1 MARYDDFD
9 DDYYSDRPV
18 RKKVAQPSHSTISN
32 TKAAKKAKNKR
43 KKIITICAIEVVVV
57 ILLVV
62 VLNVVNYISDKLDKL
77 NIVKFD
83 DELFVD
89 NQEHMDQDTIETM
102 KGYTNILLIGVDAR
116 DNDMS
121 KINNRLVNHSDTM
134 IVCSINNET
143 KEVKMVSIYRDT
155 ILKMSDPEN
164 PSDYRYRKA
173 TEAIFYYGPQ
183 STMNMLNVNLD
194 LKIDHYV
201 MVNWSAL
208 IEIVDAVGGIDIEI
222 TEEERMWIN
231 EYQKDTSRNTGKP
244 YTELKSSG
252 YVRLDGMMATS
263 YCRIRYTA
271 GSDYKRT
278 ERQRLVLSEIFKNA
292 KSMDVKQLDRVV
304 DAVVTN
310 VATSI
315 EQTELIKMASSV
327 ASYSLGENVGFPFD
341 RQEMGHIE
349 VNGKLQ
355 YVVTPMTLESNV
367 SKLHNFLFGTTDYVP
382 TPVIQEIGQAITGIV
397 SFEPIEE
404 ETTTEVP
411 KTEAPEEPEEPDVP
425 DVPEIP
431 SDGNEEPTEP
441 SEENPTEP
449 SGETTENQSE
459 GNEEE

>member
-9 DDYYSDRPV
+9 DDYYSDRV
-18 RKKVAQPSHSTISN
+18 ARKKPVKEAASG
-32 TKAAKKAKNKR
+32 KAAKKAKNRR
-43 KKIITICAIEVVVV
+43 KKIITICVIEVIVVL
-57 ILLVV
+57 LLVV
-62 VLNVVNYISDKLDKL
+62 VLNVVNYISDKFDKL
-77 NIVKFD
+77 NIIQFD
-83 DELFVD
+83 EDLFVD
-89 NQEHMDQDTIETM
+89 NEELMDEDTIEVM

-134 IVCSINNET
+134 IICSINNET
-143 KEVKMVSIYRDT
+143 KEVKMVSVYRDT
-155 ILKMSDPEN
+155 ILKMSDPEK
-164 PSDYRYRKA
+164 PEDFKYRKA

-194 LKIDHYV
+194 LKIDDYV

-208 IEIVDAVGGIDIEI
+208 IEIVDAVGGINIEI
-222 TEEERMWIN
+222 TEEERKWIN

-244 YTELKSSG
+244 YTELKSAG
-252 YVRLDGMMATS
+252 YVHLDGMMATS

-292 KSMDVKQLDRVV
+292 KNMDVKQLDNVI
-304 DAVVTN
+304 DAIVTN

-315 EQTELIKMASSV
+315 DQGELIKMASSV
-327 ASYSLGENVGFPFD
+327 ASYSLGDNVGFPFD
-341 RQEMGHIE
+341 RQELGHIT
-349 VNGKLQ
+349 VNDKVQ

-382 TPVIQEIGQAITGIV
+382 TTVVQDIGQTITGIV

-404 ETTTEVP
+404 ETTTQP
-411 KTEAPEEPEEPDVP
+411 PTQAPTETETETETPSEQENPSVDSGEITTEP
-425 DVPEIP
+425 
-431 SDGNEEPTEP
+431 PTEP
-441 SEENPTEP
+441 SQESTE
-449 SGETTENQSE
+449 Q
-459 GNEEE
+459 

>member
-9 DDYYSDRPV
+9 DDYYSDRVV
-18 RKKVAQPSHSTISN
+18 RKKPAQTSRP
-32 TKAAKKAKNKR
+32 TKTTKKAKNKR
-43 KKIITICAIEVVVV
+43 KKIIAICAIEVIVV

-62 VLNVVNYISDKLDKL
+62 VLNVVNYISDKFDKL
-77 NIVKFD
+77 NIIQFD
-83 DELFVD
+83 DELFED
-89 NQEHMDQDTIETM
+89 NQQHMNQDTIETM

-121 KINNRLVNHSDTM
+121 KINNRLLNHSDTM

-252 YVRLDGMMATS
+252 YVHLDGMMATS

-278 ERQRLVLSEIFKNA
+278 ERQRLVLSEIFKKA

-382 TPVIQEIGQAITGIV
+382 TPVVQEIGQAITGIV

-411 KTEAPEEPEEPDVP
+411 KTEAPEEPEEP

>member
-1 MARYDDFD
+1 MARYEDFD
-9 DDYYSDRPV
+9 DDYYSERV
-18 RKKVAQPSHSTISN
+18 TRKKPV
-32 TKAAKKAKNKR
+32 KAAPAGKTVKKSKNRR
-43 KKIITICAIEVVVV
+43 KKIITICAIEVIVV

-62 VLNVVNYISDKLDKL
+62 VLNVVNYVSKKLDKL
-77 NIVKFD
+77 NIIKFD
-83 DELFVD
+83 EDLFV
-89 NQEHMDQDTIETM
+89 NNEELMDEDTVEVM

-121 KINNRLVNHSDTM
+121 KINNRFVNHSDTM
-134 IVCSINNET
+134 IICSINNET
-143 KEVKMVSIYRDT
+143 KEVKMVSVYRDT

-164 PSDYRYRKA
+164 PEDYKYRKA

-194 LKIDHYV
+194 FKINDYV

-208 IEIVDAVGGIDIEI
+208 IEIVDAVGGINIEI
-222 TEEERMWIN
+222 TEEERKWIN

-252 YVRLDGMMATS
+252 YVHLDGMMATS

-292 KSMDVKQLDRVV
+292 KNMDIKQLDNVI
-304 DAVVTN
+304 DAIVTN

-315 EQTELIKMASSV
+315 DQGELIKMASSV
-327 ASYSLGENVGFPFD
+327 ASYSLGDNVGFPFD
-341 RQEMGHIE
+341 RQELGHIT
-349 VNGKLQ
+349 VNDKVQ

-382 TPVIQEIGQAITGIV
+382 TTVVQDIGQAITGIV

-404 ETTTEVP
+404 ETTTQP
-411 KTEAPEEPEEPDVP
+411 PTQAPTETETETETPSEQENPSVDSGEITTEP
-425 DVPEIP
+425 
-431 SDGNEEPTEP
+431 PTEP
-441 SEENPTEP
+441 SQESTE
-449 SGETTENQSE
+449 Q
-459 GNEEE
+459 

>member
-9 DDYYSDRPV
+9 DDYYSDRVV
-18 RKKVAQPSHSTISN
+18 RKKPVQTSRTANSARN
-32 TKAAKKAKNKR
+32 AKKKSKR
-43 KKIITICAIEVVVV
+43 KKIITICAIEVIVV

-62 VLNVVNYISDKLDKL
+62 VLNVVNYISDKFDKL

-83 DELFVD
+83 DELFED
-89 NQEHMDQDTIETM
+89 NQEHMDQEIIEVM

-121 KINNRLVNHSDTM
+121 KINNRFVNHSDT
-134 IVCSINNET
+134 IIICSINNAT
-143 KEVKMVSIYRDT
+143 KEVKMVSVYRDT

-164 PSDYRYRKA
+164 PSDFKYRKA

-208 IEIVDAVGGIDIEI
+208 IEIVDAVGGIDIDV

-231 EYQKDTSRNTGKP
+231 EYQKDTSKNTGKP
-244 YTELKSSG
+244 YTELKNSG
-252 YVRLDGMMATS
+252 YVHLDGMMATS
-263 YCRIRYTA
+263 FCRIRYTA
-271 GSDYKRT
+271 GNDYKRT
-278 ERQRLVLSEIFKNA
+278 ERQRLVLSEIFKKA
-292 KSMDVKQLDRVV
+292 KSMDVKQLDRVI
-304 DAVVTN
+304 DAIVNN

-315 EQTELIKMASSV
+315 DQTELIKMASSV

-341 RQEMGHIE
+341 RQELGHIM
-349 VNGKLQ
+349 VNDKLQ

-382 TPVIQEIGQAITGIV
+382 TPVVQEIGQTITGIV
-397 SFEPIEE
+397 SFEPVEE
-404 ETTTEVP
+404 ETTTLP
-411 KTEAPEEPEEPDVP
+411 PTTEAPKEDPTEKEPSEGTED
-425 DVPEIP
+425 
-431 SDGNEEPTEP
+431 PTEP
-441 SEENPTEP
+441 SLENPTEP
-449 SGETTENQSE
+449 SQETTENQSE
-459 GNEEE
+459 GKEE

>member
-9 DDYYSDRPV
+9 DDYYSDRVV
-18 RKKVAQPSHSTISN
+18 RKKPVQTSRP
-32 TKAAKKAKNKR
+32 TKTTKKAKNKR
-43 KKIITICAIEVVVV
+43 KKIIAICAIEVIVV

-62 VLNVVNYISDKLDKL
+62 VLNVVNYISDKFDKL
-77 NIVKFD
+77 NIIQFD
-83 DELFVD
+83 DELFED
-89 NQEHMDQDTIETM
+89 NQQHMNQDTIETM

-121 KINNRLVNHSDTM
+121 KINNRRVNHSDTM

-244 YTELKSSG
+244 YTELKNSG
-252 YVRLDGMMATS
+252 YVHLDGMMATS

-315 EQTELIKMASSV
+315 DQTELIKMASSV

-341 RQEMGHIE
+341 RQEMGHIN

-382 TPVIQEIGQAITGIV
+382 TPVIQEIGQTITGIV
-397 SFEPIEE
+397 SFEPVEE
-404 ETTTEVP
+404 ETTTQ
-411 KTEAPEEPEEPDVP
+411 APTTQAPTTQAPVEPEKPSEGDE
-425 DVPEIP
+425 EI
-431 SDGNEEPTEP
+431 TEP
-441 SEENPTEP
+441 SVENPTEP
-449 SGETTENQSE
+449 SMESTEDQTE
-459 GNEEE
+459 GKEEE

>member
-9 DDYYSDRPV
+9 DDYYSDRVV
-18 RKKVAQPSHSTISN
+18 RKKPAQTSRP
-32 TKAAKKAKNKR
+32 TKTTKKAKNKR
-43 KKIITICAIEVVVV
+43 KKIIAICAIEVIVV

-62 VLNVVNYISDKLDKL
+62 VLNVVNYISDKFDKL
-77 NIVKFD
+77 NIIQFD
-83 DELFVD
+83 DELFED
-89 NQEHMDQDTIETM
+89 NQQHMNQDTIETM

-244 YTELKSSG
+244 YTELKNSG
-252 YVRLDGMMATS
+252 YVHLDGMMATS

-315 EQTELIKMASSV
+315 DQTELIKMASSV

-341 RQEMGHIE
+341 RQEMGHIN

-382 TPVIQEIGQAITGIV
+382 TPVIQEIGQTITGIV
-397 SFEPIEE
+397 SFEPVEE
-404 ETTTEVP
+404 ETTTQ
-411 KTEAPEEPEEPDVP
+411 APTTQAPTTQAPVEPEKPSEGDE
-425 DVPEIP
+425 EI
-431 SDGNEEPTEP
+431 TEP
-441 SEENPTEP
+441 SVENPTEP
-449 SGETTENQSE
+449 SMESTEDQTE
-459 GNEEE
+459 GKEEE

>member
-18 RKKVAQPSHSTISN
+18 RKKPSQPSRPNKTNS
-32 TKAAKKAKNKR
+32 KAAKKAKNKR

-62 VLNVVNYISDKLDKL
+62 ILNVVNYISDKFDKL

-83 DELFVD
+83 DELFED
-89 NQEHMDQDTIETM
+89 NQEHMDEDTIEIM

-121 KINNRLVNHSDTM
+121 KINNRFLNHSDTM

-155 ILKMSDPEN
+155 VLKMSDPEN
-164 PSDYRYRKA
+164 PNDYKYRKA

-183 STMNMLNVNLD
+183 STMNMMNVNLD
-194 LKIDHYV
+194 LKIDDYV

-208 IEIVDAVGGIDIEI
+208 IEIVDAVGGVDIEI

-231 EYQKDTSRNTGKP
+231 EYQKDTSKNTGKP
-244 YTELKSSG
+244 YTELKNSG
-252 YVRLDGMMATS
+252 YVHMDGMMATS

-278 ERQRLVLSEIFKNA
+278 ERQRLVLSEIFKKA
-292 KSMDVKQLDRVV
+292 KSMDVKQLDKVV
-304 DAVVTN
+304 DAIVTN

-315 EQTELIKMASSV
+315 DQTELIKMASSV
-327 ASYSLGENVGFPFD
+327 ASYSLGDNVGFPFD

-382 TPVIQEIGQAITGIV
+382 TTVVQEIGQIITGIV

-404 ETTTEVP
+404 ETTT
-411 KTEAPEEPEEPDVP
+411 KTPTPEETETPEEPENPEVPVEP
-425 DVPEIP
+425 ENP
-431 SDGNEEPTEP
+431 SEGNEEPTEP
-441 SEENPTEP
+441 SEEN
-449 SGETTENQSE
+449 TTEDQSE
-459 GNEEE
+459 GKEEE